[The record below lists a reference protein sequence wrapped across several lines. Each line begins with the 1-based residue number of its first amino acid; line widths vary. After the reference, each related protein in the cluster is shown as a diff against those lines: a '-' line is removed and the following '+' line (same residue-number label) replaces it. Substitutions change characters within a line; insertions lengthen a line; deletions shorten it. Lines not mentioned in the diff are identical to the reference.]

1 MSNHATSFTFGNQTL
16 RATFDYSPGTP
27 DVHYMANGD
36 PGYPGDPE
44 EFELTAL
51 ELETHVTDD
60 LTATPSDFRVIWLD
74 ISDMLFALGEEAL
87 ARLTTAAH
95 AAWLEDLEG
104 QRQLDAEDQA
114 MAQAE
119 ARALRASDSVWGDL

>member
-1 MSNHATSFTFGNQTL
+1 MSSHATRFTFGEQVL

-27 DVHYMANGD
+27 DVMYMPNGD

-44 EFELTAL
+44 EFEVTAI
-51 ELETHVTDD
+51 ELEVGHSPIV
-60 LTATPSDFRVIWLD
+60 WLD
-74 ISDMLFALGEEAL
+74 ISDMLFALGDEAQE
-87 ARLTTAAH
+87 RLQTAAY
-95 AAWLEDLEG
+95 ASWLENLER
-104 QRQLDAEDQA
+104 QRESDAEDRA